1 MRLIARALLL
11 PILAA
16 LFLAAAGSAEPPPAP
31 TAVAAP
37 ALAAQDLPKIPLR
50 RDVAAHDVWVDKNT
64 CALWVSFQ
72 NTGTVKIETTLRY
85 QVFVAGIKVED
96 QAMGVNR
103 APGEYFSH
111 QVGTTANPY
120 KLGFEAKEVEYFID
134 STNVLTEADEV
145 NNRLKKSV
153 GCLRRISQPVTIP
166 KP

>member
-1 MRLIARALLL
+1 MRHTPRPILLLVFAALLL
-11 PILAA
+11 ATSGLAD
-16 LFLAAAGSAEPPPAP
+16 PPPVP

-37 ALAAQDLPKIPLR
+37 ALAGQDLPKPVPR
-50 RDVAAHDVWVDKNT
+50 RDIAAHDVWVDKNT
-64 CALWVSFQ
+64 CVLWVSFQ
-72 NTGTVKIETTLRY
+72 NTGTVRVETSLRY
-85 QVFVAGIKVED
+85 QVFVAGAKVED

-134 STNVLTEADEV
+134 STNVLSEGNEA

-153 GCLRRISQPVTIP
+153 RCLKGFAHPIA